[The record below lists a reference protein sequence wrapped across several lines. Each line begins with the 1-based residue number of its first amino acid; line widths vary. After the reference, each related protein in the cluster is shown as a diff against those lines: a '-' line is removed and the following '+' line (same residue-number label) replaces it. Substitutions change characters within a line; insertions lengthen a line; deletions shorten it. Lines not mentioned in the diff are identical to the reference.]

1 MMIRR
6 RSGRRSAVLV
16 AALGASLCC
25 VPWAVA
31 APDEDLLGKSNGYP
45 MGTRANWYR
54 EDSVRV
60 GSYTNLDRLFPHE
73 HHVLRKA
80 QKPSPLPK
88 VAAEP
93 PLRYSFGGR
102 DNSID
107 DYLAHQRTTGL
118 LVIKDGQIL
127 IERYQY
133 DRRPTDRL
141 TSNSMAKSV
150 IGIGIGFAL
159 SEGLI
164 RSLDDRVVEY
174 VPELKGN
181 IYGETRIRSLLRMA
195 SGAKFSEDN
204 TGGNDD
210 AGAFARLH
218 GSKGSIA
225 AIRAFDTREA
235 PEGERFHYASIE
247 TQVLTLVLRAA
258 TRKTVAEYLD
268 DRLWRPMGAEADAT
282 WITGPDGIER
292 GAAFFNATL
301 RDWGRLGKLLAND
314 GALDGRQII
323 PRDYLLEATDWH
335 RHPAAFAPRASPPAN
350 GYGYHFWTMRAE
362 KRRFVMR
369 GVYGQSIYVD
379 PELKLV
385 LVHTAVA
392 RTASITNQPMGAEL
406 GALWSGLV
414 KTFTNPVPSSP

>member
-1 MMIRR
+1 MTTPRRAAR
-6 RSGRRSAVLV
+6 RSPVLV
-16 AALGASLCC
+16 AGLAASLSCLP
-25 VPWAVA
+25 VAIA
-31 APDEDLLGKSNGYP
+31 APDEELLGKSSGYP
-45 MGTRANWYR
+45 VGTRANWYR
-54 EDSVRV
+54 DDSVRV

-73 HHVLRKA
+73 HHVLKKA
-80 QKPSPLPK
+80 ERPSPLHK

-93 PLRYSFGGR
+93 PLQYGFGGR

-127 IERYQY
+127 VERYQY
-133 DRRPTDRL
+133 DRKPTDRL
-141 TSNSMAKSV
+141 TSNSMAKSL
-150 IGIGIGFAL
+150 IGIGIGLAL
-159 SEGLI
+159 SEKLI
-164 RSLDDRVVEY
+164 RSLDDRAVDY

-181 IYGETRIRSLLRMA
+181 IYGETRIRSLLRMG
-195 SGAKFSEDN
+195 SGARFSEDN
-204 TGGNDD
+204 TSRNDD
-210 AGAFARLH
+210 AAAFAQLH
-218 GSKGSIA
+218 GTKGSIA
-225 AIRAFDTREA
+225 AIRAFNTREA

-247 TQVLTLVLRAA
+247 TQVLTVVLRAA
-258 TRKTVAEYLD
+258 TGKKVSDYLA

-282 WITGPDGIER
+282 WITGPDDIER

-301 RDWGRLGKLLAND
+301 RDWGRFGRLLAND

-335 RHPAAFAPRASPPAN
+335 RHPAAFAPKVSPPAN
-350 GYGYHFWTMRAE
+350 GYGYHFWTMRGE

-379 PELKLV
+379 AELKLV

-392 RTASITNQPMGAEL
+392 STASIGNQPMGAEL
-406 GALWSGLV
+406 GALWAGLV
-414 KTFTNPVPSSP
+414 KTFANPGRSGP